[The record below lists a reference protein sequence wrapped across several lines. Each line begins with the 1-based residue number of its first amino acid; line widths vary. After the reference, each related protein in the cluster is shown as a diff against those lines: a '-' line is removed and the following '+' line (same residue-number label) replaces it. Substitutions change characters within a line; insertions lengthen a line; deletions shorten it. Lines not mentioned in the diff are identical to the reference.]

1 VGATVSDGTT
11 SEVERIEI
19 DLLLEAVFRRSAY
32 DFRGY
37 APERVERRV
46 RARLRHEGVASV
58 SALQER
64 VLHEPESLEGLV
76 QALSAAPSALFRAP
90 GFFAALQRTVFPLLK
105 TYPSV
110 LVWNP
115 ACATGEEA
123 VSLAILLEEAGIGDR
138 VRIYATDISR
148 GALEAARRLRLP
160 NAACA
165 GAAAR
170 HLAAGG
176 SGKLTRHFRPNGEGW
191 QLHDELAGRLL
202 FAEHNLGT
210 DRSFNE
216 FNLVVCRTGLPNFGT
231 PLRARAERVFYDSLV
246 PFGFLALGARDH
258 RPGGR
263 LGDRF
268 EPVDARSRIFRSLP
282 GGGWRPP
289 VRSPPA

>member
-1 VGATVSDGTT
+1 MAATASNGSTAQ
-11 SEVERIEI
+11 VEQIEI
-19 DLLLEAVFRRSAY
+19 ELLLEAVFRFSAY

-37 APERVERRV
+37 APERLERRV
-46 RARLRHEGVASV
+46 RARLRKEGVASV

-76 QALSAAPSALFRAP
+76 QALSAAPTALFRAP
-90 GFFAALQRTVFPLLK
+90 GFFAALRRSVVPLLT
-105 TYPSV
+105 TYPSI

-123 VSLAILLEEAGIGDR
+123 VSLAILLEEAGLGDR

-148 GALEAARRLRLP
+148 TALDAARRLRLP
-160 NAACA
+160 DSARAA
-165 GAAAR
+165 AAAR

-176 SGKLTRHFRPNGEGW
+176 SGSLTRHFRRVGDEW
-191 QLHDELAGRLL
+191 QLRAELAERLL

-231 PLRARAERVFYDSLV
+231 PLRARAEGVFYESLV
-246 PFGFLALGARDH
+246 PFGFLALGTRDR

-263 LGDRF
+263 LRDRF
-268 EPVDARSRIFRSLP
+268 EPADARWRIFRSLP
-282 GGGWRPP
+282 GGAWRPP
-289 VRSPPA
+289 

>member
-1 VGATVSDGTT
+1 MAPELAA
-11 SEVERIEI
+11 EVERIEI

-37 APERVERRV
+37 APDRVERRV

-64 VLHEPESLEGLV
+64 VLHQPDSLDGLV
-76 QALSAAPSALFRAP
+76 QALTAAPSTLFRVPA
-90 GFFAALQRTVFPLLK
+90 FFAALRESVVPLLT

-115 ACATGEEA
+115 GCATGEEA
-123 VSLAILLEEAGIGDR
+123 VSLAILLEEAGLGDR

-148 GALEAARRLRLP
+148 SALQTARRLRLP
-160 NAACA
+160 EAAR
-165 GAAAR
+165 AAAAER
-170 HLAAGG
+170 HRAAGG
-176 SGKLTRHFRPNGEGW
+176 SGKLARHFRRRGDEW
-191 QLHDELAGRLL
+191 RLRDELAARLL

-216 FNLVVCRTGLPNFGT
+216 FNLVVCRTGLPNFGS
-231 PLRARAERVFYDSLV
+231 PLRARAERVFHESLV
-246 PFGFLALGARDH
+246 PFGFLALGARDR
-258 RPGGR
+258 RPAGR

-268 EPVDARSRIFRSLP
+268 ELVDERWRIFRSLP
-282 GGGWRPP
+282 GRGWRPP
-289 VRSPPA
+289 ARSPPG